1 MQKNINLPQL
11 VFPYFKI
18 KSLRLTN
25 VNEAFCCRCEREGTP
40 VSSLRRSE
48 RPKQYFAAVFC
59 EAFKECQT
67 Q

>member
-25 VNEAFCCRCEREGTP
+25 VNEAFCCRCEREDTP
-40 VSSLRRSE
+40 VFSLRRSE
-48 RPKQYFAAVFC
+48 RPKQ
-59 EAFKECQT
+59 
-67 Q
+67 

>member
-25 VNEAFCCRCEREGTP
+25 VNEAFCCRCEMEDTP
-40 VSSLRRSE
+40 VSSLHRSE
-48 RPKQYFAAVFC
+48 RPKQ
-59 EAFKECQT
+59 
-67 Q
+67 

>member
-25 VNEAFCCRCEREGTP
+25 VNEAFVVCRCEREDTP

-48 RPKQYFAAVFC
+48 RPKQ
-59 EAFKECQT
+59 
-67 Q
+67 